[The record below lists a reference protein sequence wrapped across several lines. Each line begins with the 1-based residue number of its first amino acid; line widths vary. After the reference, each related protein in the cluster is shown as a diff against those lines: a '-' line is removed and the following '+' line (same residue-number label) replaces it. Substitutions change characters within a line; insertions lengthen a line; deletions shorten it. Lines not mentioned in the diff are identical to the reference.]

1 MDKEELKFVI
11 QLIIK
16 EVILPVIALATIVV
30 LCFMYFK
37 N

>member
-11 QLIIK
+11 QMITK
-16 EVILPVIALATIVV
+16 EVILPVIALSTIVA

>member
-16 EVILPVIALATIVV
+16 EVILPIIALSTIVV
-30 LCFMYFK
+30 LCFIIIK
-37 N
+37 K

>member
-16 EVILPVIALATIVV
+16 EVILPVISLSIIIA
-30 LCFMYFK
+30 LCFIYIK
-37 N
+37 K

>member
-16 EVILPVIALATIVV
+16 EVILPVIALSTIVV